1 MLFRHLLIAFSVSV
15 FLGLSAA
22 RGQELPS
29 RPVDTPNAKVHYA
42 PDHLYDLIHV
52 ALDLDVDYSHLAFRG
67 VVVNTLTPLR
77 EGLTSV
83 AFHCGENLRV
93 ESCEVVGQKAT
104 LTRDGETLTVTAPS
118 PLIRGRSIPI
128 TIRYSSTSRESRG
141 FFWIRS
147 SAPTS
152 PRVGFYT
159 EGEPDKNRSW
169 VPTWD
174 YPNDFVTSET
184 RVTVPAAWYV
194 IGNGTLRSNRLN
206 PGGKTRTFHWVMDRP
221 HATYLLSLAAGIF
234 DIKTAEWRGIPL
246 MYVVPKGKADLIAE
260 TFSRT
265 PDVLSFFSDTLGV
278 KFPWPKYAQT
288 AVYDYRS
295 GQENVS
301 ATTLS
306 EDSLVSKRSGFHL
319 SDGTVAHELSH
330 QWFGDLV
337 TCKDWGQLWLNEGFA
352 VFFTALYFEH
362 SRGKATYEQNV
373 QGIMEEYFAESER
386 YKRPLATHLYA
397 DPKAM
402 FDRHTYAKGAAV
414 LHTMRRMLGDTA
426 FFAGL
431 RHYLTKYRCQPVDS
445 HDLCTAMTEATG
457 INLEPFFDQWVYKPG
472 HPVLDYTWT
481 WAGTKHEAVLTVKQ
495 LQDTK
500 DGTPL
505 YDLDM
510 TVGLFS
516 NKAIRREKVR
526 IHQAEQEIRLS
537 VADKPDAVLV
547 DPDHDFLCQI
557 PNLHW
562 TAEELPILLHQ
573 APNAVDREEAMRR
586 LLARTPS
593 DATLQMVT
601 EALRADASPFPVFSL
616 TKLGELRRVALRPF
630 FREQMRHPNME
641 RRTQS
646 IYALSQLPSDGTDIQ
661 ILQGLVNDR
670 EPYAVVNAAVSTLAN
685 WDAAHNRDVFEKAK
699 GMAGQNLSLRL
710 AAYDAL
716 AKADKIEGK
725 ENPNVDPKVADR
737 LLKFLS
743 DVADGNTASPR
754 MTSGLRDFLIPGFSR
769 GTARLLKDLKDFLF
783 LGREDVEMDLRGA
796 HITRIYYYKVV
807 TGQGALYYI
816 FRLTPEG
823 QVGDIDIY
831 PG

>member
-1 MLFRHLLIAFSVSV
+1 MLVRHPFAAFCVGV

-22 RGQELPS
+22 RGQEPVS
-29 RPVDTPNAKVHYA
+29 RPVDAAGAQSRYA
-42 PDHLYDLIHV
+42 PDHAYDLIHV
-52 ALDLDVDYSHLAFRG
+52 ALDLDVDYPHLAFRG

-77 EGLTSV
+77 ENLASV

-93 ESCEVVGQKAT
+93 ESCEIAGRKAT
-104 LTRDGETLTVTAPS
+104 FTRDGETLTVAARS
-118 PLIRGRSIPI
+118 SLIRGRSIPI
-128 TIRYSSTSRESRG
+128 TVRYSSTSRENRG
-141 FFWIRS
+141 FVWIRS
-147 SAPTS
+147 LAPS
-152 PRVGFYT
+152 SLRVGFYT

-174 YPNDFVTSET
+174 YPNDFATSET

-194 IGNGTLRSNRLN
+194 VGNGILRSDRLN
-206 PGGKTRTFHWVMDRP
+206 PGGKTRTFHWVMERP

-234 DIKTAEWRGIPL
+234 DVKTAEWRGVPL
-246 MYVVPKGKADLIAE
+246 MYVVPKGKGDLIAE
-260 TFSRT
+260 TFGRT

-278 KFPWPKYAQT
+278 KYPWPKYAQT
-288 AVYDYRS
+288 AVHDYRG

-306 EDSLVSKRSGFHL
+306 EENLVGKRSGFRM

-362 SRGKATYEQNV
+362 SRGKAAYEQDV
-373 QGIMEEYFAESER
+373 QGIMEEYFTESER
-386 YKRPLATHLYA
+386 YKRPLATNLYA

-414 LHTMRRMLGDTA
+414 LHTMRRRLGDAA

-431 RHYLTKYRCQPVDS
+431 RHYLTQYRGKPVDS

-472 HPVLDYTWT
+472 HPVLDYTWA
-481 WAGTKHEAVLTVKQ
+481 WDGTKHEAVLTVKQ

-510 TVGLFS
+510 PVGLFS
-516 NKAIRREKVR
+516 NKALRRERVR
-526 IHQAEQEIRLS
+526 IHRAEQEVRLS
-537 VADKPDAVLV
+537 TADKPDAVLL

-586 LLARTPS
+586 LLAGTPT
-593 DATLQMVT
+593 DATLQMAT
-601 EALRADASPFPVFSL
+601 ETLRADASPFPVFALSR
-616 TKLGELRRVALRPF
+616 LGEMKRVDLRRF
-630 FREQMRHPNME
+630 FREQMTHPNIG
-641 RRTQS
+641 RRAQS
-646 IYALSQLPSDGTDIQ
+646 IYALSQLPPDGTDIQ
-661 ILQGLVNDR
+661 TLRGLVNDR
-670 EPYAVVNAAVSTLAN
+670 EPYAVVNAAVSTLAS
-685 WDAAHNRDVFEKAK
+685 WDSAHNRKLFEKAK
-699 GMAGQNLSLRL
+699 NMAGENLSLRL

-725 ENPNVDPKVADR
+725 ENPNADPKVAEL

-754 MTSGLRDFLIPGFSR
+754 MTAGLRNFLIPGFSR
-769 GTARLLKDLKDFLF
+769 GTAKMLKDLKVFLF
-783 LGREDVEMDLRGA
+783 LGREDVDLDLRGA
-796 HITRIYYYKVV
+796 RINRIYYYKVV
-807 TGQGALYYI
+807 TGQGALYYT

-823 QVGDIDIY
+823 QVGDIDIN
-831 PG
+831 PV